1 MIKGILNKTQMVD
14 KLVEMVHIL
23 LTKAL
28 RRNTVFVMK
37 LIILL
42 QQLVQEEQ
50 KYSAFRLQ
58 KVC

>member
-1 MIKGILNKTQMVD
+1 MIKGILNKTQMAD

-50 KYSAFRLQ
+50 QYSVFRPQ
-58 KVC
+58 KIC

>member
-1 MIKGILNKTQMVD
+1 MIKGILNKTQMAN

-50 KYSAFRLQ
+50 QYSVFRLQ
-58 KVC
+58 RIC

>member
-1 MIKGILNKTQMVD
+1 MIKGILNKTQMAD

-28 RRNTVFVMK
+28 RRNTVFVIK

-50 KYSAFRLQ
+50 QYSVFRPQ
-58 KVC
+58 KIC

>member
-1 MIKGILNKTQMVD
+1 MIKGILNKTQMAD

-50 KYSAFRLQ
+50 QYSVFCPQ
-58 KVC
+58 KIC

>member
-1 MIKGILNKTQMVD
+1 MIKGILNKTQMAD

-50 KYSAFRLQ
+50 KYSVFRLQ
-58 KVC
+58 KIC

>member
-1 MIKGILNKTQMVD
+1 MAD

-50 KYSAFRLQ
+50 QYSVFCLQ
-58 KVC
+58 KIC